1 VPEEKLKPACTP
13 ATNYLFKV
21 RKGSN
26 IDLPKQK
33 ASLFHSMVAKLL
45 FVGKRARPDILLA
58 VSFLMT
64 RVKSPDQDDWKKLL
78 RLMGYL
84 KCTSELC
91 LTLMCRSLNDFTWFI
106 DGSYAS
112 HDDMRGQSGAVMFA
126 GNCAVLFKS
135 NKQKVNTR
143 SSTKTEF
150 IAIDD
155 VLPTVQWTQ
164 KFLLEQG
171 YDLETLIK
179 EDNRSTIL
187 LMKNGK
193 LSSGKRMKHL
203 DVRYFYVKDLLDR
216 GILKINHCVSDNMIA
231 DFLTKTIQGNCLKLL
246 RDIILN
252 RNYHGSVLEHRSMLG
267 NSKENICSN
276 TDQEKSE
283 RVIPDKREEMS
294 LTGVESQKGL
304 LKEEL
309 PVNQ

>member
-1 VPEEKLKPACTP
+1 
-13 ATNYLFKV
+13 
-21 RKGSN
+21 
-26 IDLPKQK
+26 
-33 ASLFHSMVAKLL
+33 
-45 FVGKRARPDILLA
+45 
-58 VSFLMT
+58 
-64 RVKSPDQDDWKKLL
+64 
-78 RLMGYL
+78 MGYL

-112 HDDMRGQSGAVMFA
+112 HDDMRGQSGAIMFA

-135 NKQKVNTR
+135 IKQKVNAR
-143 SSTKTEF
+143 SSTETKL

-155 VLPTVQWTQ
+155 VLLKVQWTQ

-193 LSSGKRMKHL
+193 LSSGKRTKHL
-203 DVRYFYVKDLLDR
+203 DVQYFYVKDLLDQ
-216 GILKINHCVSDNMIA
+216 GILKVNHCVSDNMIA
-231 DFLTKTIQGNCLKLL
+231 DFLTKPIQGNHFKLL